1 MIWCCWGE
9 SPQISDVTGALK
21 KQQQKRKKNHPI
33 YSVIDVFALTSQK
46 KKKKNSALCLSFP
59 IQDCQR
65 YDSLHWRRCESH
77 DPSENEPK
85 PKRTPECWNRKRGL
99 QNQCRY
105 HHNKVHWLHR
115 VTRLRTGASY
125 FSVNQTNLK
134 MNFYLVRILFFCE
147 NTIHLL

>member
-1 MIWCCWGE
+1 MLLRRVSSDLRCDRSIEKTTTKKKKKSSNLQCNWCFCFN
-9 SPQISDVTGALK
+9 IT
-21 KQQQKRKKNHPI
+21 
-33 YSVIDVFALTSQK
+33 K

-85 PKRTPECWNRKRGL
+85 PKRTPECWNTKRGL

-105 HHNKVHWLHR
+105 HQNKVHWLHR

>member
-21 KQQQKRKKNHPI
+21 KQQQQQRKKYHPI
-33 YSVIDVFALTSQK
+33 YSVIGVCINITKRKKMLALS
-46 KKKKNSALCLSFP
+46 LSFP
-59 IQDCQR
+59 IQDWQR
-65 YDSLHWRRCESH
+65 YDNLHWRRRESH

-85 PKRTPECWNRKRGL
+85 PKRTPECWNTKRGL

-105 HHNKVHWLHR
+105 HQNKVHWLHR

-134 MNFYLVRILFFCE
+134 MNFYLVGILFLCE
-147 NTIHLL
+147 NTIQLL